1 MKRKIDIM
9 SIIGLILAFGLMVFG
24 IMCSKKADGSGYE
37 FVTTTIKSF
46 FDLPSI
52 IIVVGGV
59 IACLMF
65 SFPISQY
72 PHTHSFPS

>member
-52 IIVVGGV
+52 IIVVV
-59 IACLMF
+59 SYVYRLYILVSARVF
-65 SFPISQY
+65 R
-72 PHTHSFPS
+72 